1 MKPFYFFILF
11 LAVSCQH
18 SAVSCQETV
27 SSNVID
33 FRTAVDM
40 MLENNATIK
49 TAEKSTLLAKRQ
61 SQLINASW
69 LPTITMTA
77 DYTMMSNGIGVSQD
91 YASLLEPFKE
101 KYAETPLVPEILNL
115 ISNEL
120 GDLAFEVP
128 IFEDDFGSIDLEIL
142 YPIFTG
148 TKRLYANKLAKSNE
162 ALSEINKESVGAAKY
177 LELANV
183 YFSLSLAESM
193 IKVLKE
199 THEMTDNHYSQ
210 ALKMEAIG
218 MFDKAERLIVKVALD
233 ESERNLKD
241 AENQAEVLRE
251 ALSFLLGQQTTDN
264 RQQSLG
270 KGQRTTDNGQQTLG
284 KGQRTTVNS
293 QQTLGSGQKPMANS
307 QQLTANSQ
315 QQIVTSTPLFIN
327 EKYPQ
332 LEWFKDMMRE
342 NAYVFQ
348 QADLHDDIAKA
359 NLRLS
364 QSNYYPVISVYGKQT
379 IASYQVPKNMI
390 PNTIGGVN
398 LVWDIFDGLARER
411 NIQLTKIE
419 SEIVAETQLSLKNDL
434 EVAVDEWHANLRQA
448 CINAEELQSSLELA
462 QEVYRIRKKSFS
474 EGLCTSQ
481 QVLDAL
487 NLVNKMNLLL
497 LTTYFEYDIA
507 LANLCC
513 LCGIPEFFESFLGTE
528 DLRN

>member
-18 SAVSCQETV
+18 SAVSGQETV

-40 MLENNATIK
+40 MLENNATIRA
-49 TAEKSTLLAKRQ
+49 AEKSTLLAKRQ

-101 KYAETPLVPEILNL
+101 KYAETPLVPDILNL

-251 ALSFLLGQQTTDN
+251 ALSFLLGQ
-264 RQQSLG
+264 
-270 KGQRTTDNGQQTLG
+270 RTTGPST
-284 KGQRTTVNS
+284 
-293 QQTLGSGQKPMANS
+293 GSGTVPLS
-307 QQLTANSQ
+307 
-315 QQIVTSTPLFIN
+315 TSTPLFIN

-332 LEWFKDMMRE
+332 LEWFKDMMKE

-364 QSNYYPVISVYGKQT
+364 QSNYYPVISLYGKQT
-379 IASYQVPKNMI
+379 IASYQIPKNLV

-434 EVAVDEWHANLRQA
+434 EVAVDEWHANLKQA

-487 NLVNKMNLLL
+487 NLVNKTNLLL

-513 LCGIPEFFESFLGTE
+513 LCGIPEFFESFLGSG
-528 DLRN
+528 L

>member
-1 MKPFYFFILF
+1 MKPFYFFILL

-49 TAEKSTLLAKRQ
+49 AAEKSTLLAKRQ

-77 DYTMMSNGIGVSQD
+77 DYTMMSNRIGVSQD

-101 KYAETPLVPEILNL
+101 KYAETPLVPEILNY
-115 ISNEL
+115 ISNGL
-120 GDLAFEVP
+120 GDLSFDVP
-128 IFEDDFGSIDLEIL
+128 ILEDDFGSIDVEIL

-162 ALSEINKESVGAAKY
+162 ALSEINKESIGATKY
-177 LELANV
+177 LELVNI
-183 YFSLSLAESM
+183 YFSLSLTESM

-199 THEMTDNHYSQ
+199 THAMTDNHYSQ

-251 ALSFLLGQQTTDN
+251 ALSFLLGQRTTDN
-264 RQQSLG
+264 SQQSLG
-270 KGQRTTDNGQQTLG
+270 NGQQ
-284 KGQRTTVNS
+284 S
-293 QQTLGSGQKPMANS
+293 MANS
-307 QQLTANSQ
+307 QQP
-315 QQIVTSTPLFIN
+315 IVTSTPLFIN

-332 LEWFKDMMRE
+332 LEWFKDMMKE

-364 QSNYYPVISVYGKQT
+364 QSNYYPVISLYGKQT
-379 IASYQVPKNMI
+379 IASYQIPKNMI

-434 EVAVDEWHANLRQA
+434 EVAVDEWHANLKQA

-487 NLVNKMNLLL
+487 NLVNKTNLLL

-513 LCGIPEFFESFLGTE
+513 LCGIPEFFESFLTSQQTTDNRQQSLGNGIE
-528 DLRN
+528 R

>member
-1 MKPFYFFILF
+1 MKPFYFFIMIISLQTT
-11 LAVSCQH
+11 VNGQQTGYQR
-18 SAVSCQETV
+18 SAVGSQFDGN
-27 SSNVID
+27 NVID

-49 TAEKSTLLAKRQ
+49 AAEKSTLLAKRQ

-199 THEMTDNHYSQ
+199 THAMTDNHYSQ

-241 AENQAEVLRE
+241 AENQAKVLRE
-251 ALSFLLGQQTTDN
+251 ALSFLLGQ
-264 RQQSLG
+264 
-270 KGQRTTDNGQQTLG
+270 RTTDNGQQSIT
-284 KGQRTTVNS
+284 
-293 QQTLGSGQKPMANS
+293 
-307 QQLTANSQ
+307 
-315 QQIVTSTPLFIN
+315 TSTPLFIN

-332 LEWFKDMMRE
+332 LEWFKDMMKE

-364 QSNYYPVISVYGKQT
+364 QSNYYPVISLYGKQT
-379 IASYQVPKNMI
+379 IASYQVPKNLV

-434 EVAVDEWHANLRQA
+434 EVAVDEWHANLKQA

-487 NLVNKMNLLL
+487 NLVNKTNLLL

-513 LCGIPEFFESFLGTE
+513 LCGIPEYFESFLTSQQTTDNRQQSLGNGQQTTDNRQQSLGNGIE
-528 DLRN
+528 R

>member
-1 MKPFYFFILF
+1 MNAPLGIGFASAPLTLIFMKGAPSKVLV
-11 LAVSCQH
+11 LKD
-18 SAVSCQETV
+18 TV
-27 SSNVID
+27 P
-33 FRTAVDM
+33 
-40 MLENNATIK
+40 
-49 TAEKSTLLAKRQ
+49 
-61 SQLINASW
+61 
-69 LPTITMTA
+69 LP
-77 DYTMMSNGIGVSQD
+77 MMSNGIGVSQD

-199 THEMTDNHYSQ
+199 THKMTDNHYSQ

-251 ALSFLLGQQTTDN
+251 ALLALL
-264 RQQSLG
+264 
-270 KGQRTTDNGQQTLG
+270 GQRTTEPST
-284 KGQRTTVNS
+284 
-293 QQTLGSGQKPMANS
+293 GSGTVPLS
-307 QQLTANSQ
+307 
-315 QQIVTSTPLFIN
+315 TSTPLFIN

-332 LEWFKDMMRE
+332 LEWFKDMMKE

-364 QSNYYPVISVYGKQT
+364 QSNYYPVISLYGKQT

-419 SEIVAETQLSLKNDL
+419 SEIVAETQISLKNDL
-434 EVAVDEWHANLRQA
+434 EVAVDEWHANLKQA

-487 NLVNKMNLLL
+487 NLVNKTNLLL

-513 LCGIPEFFESFLGTE
+513 LCGIPEFFESFLGS
-528 DLRN
+528 

>member
-11 LAVSCQH
+11 LCLQT
-18 SAVSCQETV
+18 TV
-27 SSNVID
+27 NGQQSVVGSQLDRNNGID
-33 FRTAVDM
+33 FRTAADM
-40 MLENNATIK
+40 MFVNNATIK
-49 TAEKSTLLAKRQ
+49 VAEKSTLLAKRQ

-77 DYTMMSNGIGVSQD
+77 DYTLMSNKIGVSQE
-91 YASLLEPFKE
+91 YASLLKPFKE
-101 KYAETPLVPEILNL
+101 KYAETPLVPEILNY
-115 ISNEL
+115 ISNGL

-128 IFEDDFGSIDLEIL
+128 IFKDDFGSIDLEIL

-162 ALSEINKESVGAAKY
+162 ALSEINKESVGATKY

-199 THEMTDNHYSQ
+199 THAMTDNHYSQ

-251 ALSFLLGQQTTDN
+251 ALSFLLGQ
-264 RQQSLG
+264 
-270 KGQRTTDNGQQTLG
+270 RTTDNGQQSLG
-284 KGQRTTVNS
+284 NGQES
-293 QQTLGSGQKPMANS
+293 MANS
-307 QQLTANSQ
+307 QQP
-315 QQIVTSTPLFIN
+315 IITSTPLFIN

-332 LEWFKDMMRE
+332 LEWFKDMMKE

-364 QSNYYPVISVYGKQT
+364 QSNYYPVISIYGKQT
-379 IASYQVPKNMI
+379 IASYQVPKNLV

-419 SEIVAETQLSLKNDL
+419 SEIIAETQQSLKNDL
-434 EVAVDEWHANLRQA
+434 EVAVDEWYAKLKQA

-487 NLVNKMNLLL
+487 NLVNKTNLLL

-513 LCGIPEFFESFLGTE
+513 LCGIPEYFESFLGSG
-528 DLRN
+528 L

>member
-1 MKPFYFFILF
+1 
-11 LAVSCQH
+11 
-18 SAVSCQETV
+18 
-27 SSNVID
+27 
-33 FRTAVDM
+33 M
-40 MLENNATIK
+40 MFENNATIK
-49 TAEKSTLLAKRQ
+49 AAEKSTLLAKRQ

-77 DYTMMSNGIGVSQD
+77 DYTLMSNKIGVSQE

-101 KYAETPLVPEILNL
+101 KYAETPLVPEILNY
-115 ISNEL
+115 ISNGL
-120 GDLAFEVP
+120 GDLSFDVP
-128 IFEDDFGSIDLEIL
+128 ILEDDFGSIDVEIL

-162 ALSEINKESVGAAKY
+162 ALSEINKESIGATKY
-177 LELANV
+177 LELVNI
-183 YFSLSLAESM
+183 YFSLSLTESM

-199 THEMTDNHYSQ
+199 THEMTNNHYSQ

-251 ALSFLLGQQTTDN
+251 ALSFLLGQ
-264 RQQSLG
+264 
-270 KGQRTTDNGQQTLG
+270 RTTDNGQQSLG
-284 KGQRTTVNS
+284 NGQE
-293 QQTLGSGQKPMANS
+293 PMANS
-307 QQLTANSQ
+307 QQLIA
-315 QQIVTSTPLFIN
+315 TSTPLFIN

-332 LEWFKDMMRE
+332 LEWFKDMMKE

-348 QADLHDDIAKA
+348 QADLHDDISKA

-364 QSNYYPVISVYGKQT
+364 QSNYYPVISIYGKQT
-379 IASYQVPKNMI
+379 IASYQVPKNLV
-390 PNTIGGVN
+390 PNTIGGIN

-419 SEIVAETQLSLKNDL
+419 SEIIAETQQSLKNDV
-434 EVAVDEWHANLRQA
+434 EVAVDEWHANLKQA
-448 CINAEELQSSLELA
+448 CINASELQSSLELA
-462 QEVYRIRKKSFS
+462 QEVYRIRKKSFT

-487 NLVNKMNLLL
+487 NLVNKTNLLL

>member
-18 SAVSCQETV
+18 SAVSCQQTV

-49 TAEKSTLLAKRQ
+49 AAEKSTLLAKRQ

-251 ALSFLLGQQTTDN
+251 ALSFLLGQ
-264 RQQSLG
+264 
-270 KGQRTTDNGQQTLG
+270 RTTGPST
-284 KGQRTTVNS
+284 
-293 QQTLGSGQKPMANS
+293 GSGTVPLS
-307 QQLTANSQ
+307 
-315 QQIVTSTPLFIN
+315 TSTPLFIN

-332 LEWFKDMMRE
+332 LEWFKDMMKE

-364 QSNYYPVISVYGKQT
+364 QSNYYPVISLYGKQT
-379 IASYQVPKNMI
+379 IASYQVPKNLV

-419 SEIVAETQLSLKNDL
+419 SEIVAETQISLKNDL

-487 NLVNKMNLLL
+487 NLVNKTNLLL

-513 LCGIPEFFESFLGTE
+513 LCGIPEFFESFLGSG
-528 DLRN
+528 L

>member
-11 LAVSCQH
+11 ISLQTTVNGQQTGYQQ
-18 SAVSCQETV
+18 SAVGSQFDG
-27 SSNVID
+27 NNAID

-49 TAEKSTLLAKRQ
+49 AAEKSTLLAKRQ

-77 DYTMMSNGIGVSQD
+77 DYTMMSNKIGVSQE
-91 YASLLEPFKE
+91 YASLLEPFQE
-101 KYAETPLVPEILNL
+101 KYANTPLVPEILNY
-115 ISNEL
+115 ISNGL
-120 GDLAFEVP
+120 GDLSFEVP
-128 IFEDDFGSIDLEIL
+128 ILEDNFGSIDVEIL

-148 TKRLYANKLAKSNE
+148 TKRMYANKLAKSNE
-162 ALSEINKESVGAAKY
+162 ALSGINKESVGAAKY

-199 THEMTDNHYSQ
+199 THDMTENHYSQ
-210 ALKMEAIG
+210 ALKMETIG

-241 AENQAEVLRE
+241 AENKAEVLRE
-251 ALSFLLGQQTTDN
+251 ALLALL
-264 RQQSLG
+264 
-270 KGQRTTDNGQQTLG
+270 GQRTTDN
-284 KGQRTTVNS
+284 S
-293 QQTLGSGQKPMANS
+293 QQSLGNGQEPMANI
-307 QQLTANSQ
+307 QQP
-315 QQIVTSTPLFIN
+315 IVTSTPLFIN

-332 LEWFKDMMRE
+332 LEWFKDMMKE

-348 QADLHDDIAKA
+348 QADLHNDIAKA

-364 QSNYYPVISVYGKQT
+364 QSNYYPVISLYGKQT

-390 PNTIGGVN
+390 PNTIVGVN

-434 EVAVDEWHANLRQA
+434 EVAVDEWHANLKQA

-462 QEVYRIRKKSFS
+462 QEVYRIRKKSFT

-487 NLVNKMNLLL
+487 NLVNKTNLLL

-513 LCGIPEFFESFLGTE
+513 LCGIPEYFESFLGVGS
-528 DLRN
+528 

>member
-18 SAVSCQETV
+18 SAVSCQQTV
-27 SSNVID
+27 SNNVID

-49 TAEKSTLLAKRQ
+49 AVEKSTLLAKRQ

-128 IFEDDFGSIDLEIL
+128 IFEEDFGSIDLEIL

-162 ALSEINKESVGAAKY
+162 ALSEINKESIGAAKY

-199 THEMTDNHYSQ
+199 THAMTDNHYSQ

-251 ALSFLLGQQTTDN
+251 ALLVLL
-264 RQQSLG
+264 
-270 KGQRTTDNGQQTLG
+270 GQRTTGPSTGSGTNKSLGNGQEPMANGQQ
-284 KGQRTTVNS
+284 
-293 QQTLGSGQKPMANS
+293 P
-307 QQLTANSQ
+307 
-315 QQIVTSTPLFIN
+315 IVTSTPLFIN

-364 QSNYYPVISVYGKQT
+364 QSNYYPVISLYGKQT

-390 PNTIGGVN
+390 PKTIGGVN

-434 EVAVDEWHANLRQA
+434 EVAVDEWHANLKQA

-487 NLVNKMNLLL
+487 NLVNKTNLLL

-513 LCGIPEFFESFLGTE
+513 LCGIPEFFESFLTSKL
-528 DLRN
+528 DF

>member
-1 MKPFYFFILF
+1 MF
-11 LAVSCQH
+11 
-18 SAVSCQETV
+18 
-27 SSNVID
+27 
-33 FRTAVDM
+33 
-40 MLENNATIK
+40 ENNATIK
-49 TAEKSTLLAKRQ
+49 AAEKSTLLTKRQ

-162 ALSEINKESVGAAKY
+162 ALSEINKESVGATKY

-199 THEMTDNHYSQ
+199 THEMTNNHYSQ
-210 ALKMEAIG
+210 ALKMESIG

-241 AENQAEVLRE
+241 AENQAEVLRD
-251 ALSFLLGQQTTDN
+251 ALGKLIGQQTTDN
-264 RQQSLG
+264 GQQSL
-270 KGQRTTDNGQQTLG
+270 D
-284 KGQRTTVNS
+284 NS
-293 QQTLGSGQKPMANS
+293 QWPKANS
-307 QQLTANSQ
+307 QQPIS
-315 QQIVTSTPLFIN
+315 TSTPLFIN

-332 LEWFKDMMRE
+332 LEWFLDMMKE
-342 NAYVFQ
+342 NAYIYQ
-348 QADLHDDIAKA
+348 QSDLHDDISKA

-364 QSNYYPVISVYGKQT
+364 QSNYYPVISIYGKQT
-379 IASYQVPKNMI
+379 IASYQVPKNLV
-390 PNTIGGVN
+390 PNTIGGIN

-411 NIQLTKIE
+411 NIQLVKIE
-419 SEIVAETQLSLKNDL
+419 SEIIAETQQSLKNDV
-434 EVAVDEWHANLRQA
+434 EVSVNEWHANLKQA
-448 CINAEELQSSLELA
+448 CVNAEELQSSLELA
-462 QEVYRIRKKSFS
+462 QEVYRIRKKSFT

-487 NLVNKMNLLL
+487 NLVNKTNLLL

-513 LCGIPEFFESFLGTE
+513 LCGIPEYFESFLTSQQTTVNGQRSTDIHQE
-528 DLRN
+528 

>member
-27 SSNVID
+27 SSNAID

-40 MLENNATIK
+40 MLENNATIRA
-49 TAEKSTLLAKRQ
+49 AEKSTLLAKRQ

-193 IKVLKE
+193 IKVLRE
-199 THEMTDNHYSQ
+199 THKMTDNHYSQ

-251 ALSFLLGQQTTDN
+251 TLLALL
-264 RQQSLG
+264 
-270 KGQRTTDNGQQTLG
+270 GQRTTGPST
-284 KGQRTTVNS
+284 
-293 QQTLGSGQKPMANS
+293 GSGTVPLS
-307 QQLTANSQ
+307 
-315 QQIVTSTPLFIN
+315 TSTPLFIN

-364 QSNYYPVISVYGKQT
+364 QSNYYPVISLYGKQT

-434 EVAVDEWHANLRQA
+434 EVAVDEWHANLKQA
-448 CINAEELQSSLELA
+448 CINAEELLSSLELA

-487 NLVNKMNLLL
+487 NLVNKTNLLL

-513 LCGIPEFFESFLGTE
+513 LCGIPEFFESFLGSG
-528 DLRN
+528 L

>member
-11 LAVSCQH
+11 ISLQTTVNGQQTGYQR
-18 SAVSCQETV
+18 SAVGSQFDGN
-27 SSNVID
+27 NVID

-40 MLENNATIK
+40 MLENNATVK
-49 TAEKSTLLAKRQ
+49 AAEKSTLLAKRQ

-77 DYTMMSNGIGVSQD
+77 DYTMMSNGIGISQD
-91 YASLLEPFKE
+91 YASLLEPFKK

-148 TKRLYANKLAKSNE
+148 TKRLYSNKLAKSNE

-199 THEMTDNHYSQ
+199 THAMTDNHYSQ

-251 ALSFLLGQQTTDN
+251 ALLVLLGQQTTGP
-264 RQQSLG
+264 S
-270 KGQRTTDNGQQTLG
+270 T
-284 KGQRTTVNS
+284 
-293 QQTLGSGQKPMANS
+293 GSGTVPLS
-307 QQLTANSQ
+307 
-315 QQIVTSTPLFIN
+315 TSTPLFIN

-332 LEWFKDMMRE
+332 LEWFKDMMKE

-364 QSNYYPVISVYGKQT
+364 QSNYYPVISLYGKQT
-379 IASYQVPKNMI
+379 IASYQVPKNLV

-419 SEIVAETQLSLKNDL
+419 SEIVAETQISLKNDL

-487 NLVNKMNLLL
+487 NLVNKTNLLL

-513 LCGIPEFFESFLGTE
+513 LCGIPEFFESFLTSQQTTDNRQQSLGNGIE
-528 DLRN
+528 R

>member
-1 MKPFYFFILF
+1 MKPFYFFISLTF
-11 LAVSCQH
+11 ILTLESRAQML
-18 SAVSCQETV
+18 
-27 SSNVID
+27 D
-33 FRTAVDM
+33 FRSAADM

-49 TAEKSTLLAKRQ
+49 AAEKSTLLAKRQ

-77 DYTMMSNGIGVSQD
+77 DYTMMSNGISVSQD

-241 AENQAEVLRE
+241 AENQAKVLRE
-251 ALSFLLGQQTTDN
+251 ALLVLL
-264 RQQSLG
+264 
-270 KGQRTTDNGQQTLG
+270 GQRTTDNGQQSLG
-284 KGQRTTVNS
+284 NGQE
-293 QQTLGSGQKPMANS
+293 PMANS
-307 QQLTANSQ
+307 QQP
-315 QQIVTSTPLFIN
+315 IVTSTPLFIN

-332 LEWFKDMMRE
+332 LEWFKDMMKE

-364 QSNYYPVISVYGKQT
+364 QSNYYPVISLYGKQT
-379 IASYQVPKNMI
+379 IASYQVPKNLV

-434 EVAVDEWHANLRQA
+434 EVAVDEWHANLKQA

-487 NLVNKMNLLL
+487 NLVNKTNLLL

-513 LCGIPEFFESFLGTE
+513 LCGIPEYFESFLGTE

>member
-1 MKPFYFFILF
+1 MKPFYFFILL
-11 LAVSCQH
+11 LAVGGQH
-18 SAVSCQETV
+18 SAVRCQESV
-27 SSNVID
+27 SNNVID

-49 TAEKSTLLAKRQ
+49 VAEKSTLLAKRQ
-61 SQLINASW
+61 SQLINATW

-199 THEMTDNHYSQ
+199 THAMTDNHYSQ

-251 ALSFLLGQQTTDN
+251 ALSFLLGQ
-264 RQQSLG
+264 
-270 KGQRTTDNGQQTLG
+270 RTTGPST
-284 KGQRTTVNS
+284 
-293 QQTLGSGQKPMANS
+293 GSGTGPLS
-307 QQLTANSQ
+307 
-315 QQIVTSTPLFIN
+315 TSTPLLSN

-332 LEWFKDMMRE
+332 LEWFKDMMKE

-364 QSNYYPVISVYGKQT
+364 QSNYYPVISLYGKQT
-379 IASYQVPKNMI
+379 IASYQVSKNLV

-434 EVAVDEWHANLRQA
+434 EVAVDEWHANLKQS

-487 NLVNKMNLLL
+487 NLVNKTNLLL

-513 LCGIPEFFESFLGTE
+513 LCGIPEFFESFLGSG
-528 DLRN
+528 L